1 MGISRKNVKKK
12 KKYRKVLF
20 FILSITIIVLAVVG
34 YKGYVTYSELNKI
47 TQGEDIK
54 SIIRPEEVKVDVQ
67 EEPISILFLGLED
80 YVTKGVNGRTDA
92 MILATY
98 NPKDQSLKTLSI
110 PRDTYVDIVNF
121 NVTSKI
127 NGAFARGGIQTTV
140 QTIENFLHVPVD
152 YYVTVNFDGF
162 KNIVDE
168 VGGVTVDVP
177 FDFWEHTDSVPR
189 EKVYFTKGVQ
199 HLNGQEALAYSRMRK
214 RDKNFDFGRQ
224 ERQKQ
229 VLAAILKELKSPK
242 SILKTDTYAKEFS
255 KNIRTNMGISD
266 AFKLYRSLPND
277 ITTNIEPLSY
287 TGKNEKINGIWYYV
301 ADQSSVVDITTKFR
315 THLEINDDTI
325 GKIPETDQ

>member
-1 MGISRKNVKKK
+1 MEISRKNIKKK

-20 FILSITIIVLAVVG
+20 FILSICLILLAVVG
-34 YKGYVTYSELNKI
+34 YKGYVTYTELNKI
-47 TQGEDIK
+47 TQGEEIK
-54 SIIRPEEVKVDVQ
+54 SIIRPEKVEVDVQ

-92 MILATY
+92 IILATY
-98 NPKDQSLKTLSI
+98 NPKDQTLKTLSV

-127 NGAFARGGIQTTV
+127 NGAYARGGIQTTV
-140 QTIENFLHVPVD
+140 QTIENFLHVPID

-189 EKVYFTKGVQ
+189 EKVYFTKGMQ

-214 RDKNFDFGRQ
+214 RDINNDFGRQ
-224 ERQKQ
+224 ERQRQ
-229 VLAAILKELKSPK
+229 VLAAILNELKSPK
-242 SILKTDTYAKEFS
+242 SLLKTDTYAKEFS
-255 KNIRTNMGISD
+255 KNIRTNMGIGD
-266 AFKLYRSLPND
+266 AIKLYRSLPDD
-277 ITTNIEPLSY
+277 ITAHIEPLSY
-287 TGKNEKINGIWYYV
+287 TGKNELINGIWYYV
-301 ADQSSVVDITTKFR
+301 ADQSSVDDISSKFKN
-315 THLEINDDTI
+315 HLGITDNTV
-325 GKIPETDQ
+325 GKIIESAQ